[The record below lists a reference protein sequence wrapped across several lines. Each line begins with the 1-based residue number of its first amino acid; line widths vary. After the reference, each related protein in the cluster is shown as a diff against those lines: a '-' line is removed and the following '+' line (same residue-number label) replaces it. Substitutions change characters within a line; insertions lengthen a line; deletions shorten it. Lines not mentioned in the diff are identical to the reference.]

1 MPEKFDPE
9 VKARAVRMVRQHL
22 AEYGSVT
29 KTSEMV
35 GRQLGISEN
44 TLRRWV
50 VQADVDDGQR
60 EGVPTATLEELAALK
75 AENRRLRETNE
86 ILRRASIFFAGELDP
101 RSR

>member
-1 MPEKFDPE
+1 MPKKFDPE
-9 VKARAVRMVRQHL
+9 IKARAVRMVRQHL

-29 KTSEMV
+29 KTSAMV
-35 GRQLGISEN
+35 GQQLDISAN

-50 VQADVDDGQR
+50 VQADIDDGQR
-60 EGVPTATLEELAALK
+60 DGVRTTTLEELAALK

-86 ILRRASIFFAGELDP
+86 ILRRASIFLAGELDP

>member
-1 MPEKFDPE
+1 MPKKLDPE
-9 VKARAVRMVRQHL
+9 IKARAVRMVRQHL

-35 GRQLGISEN
+35 GKQLDISCN

-60 EGVPTATLEELAALK
+60 DGVSTTTLEELAALK